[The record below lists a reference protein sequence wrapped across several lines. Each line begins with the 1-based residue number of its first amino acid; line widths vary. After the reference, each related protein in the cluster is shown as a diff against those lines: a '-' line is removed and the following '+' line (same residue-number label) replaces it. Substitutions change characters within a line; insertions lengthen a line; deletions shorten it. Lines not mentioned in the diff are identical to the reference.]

1 MKSEEWLG
9 LLVTSN
15 SRNVLISD
23 GTIHFFCL
31 NLASAAAVAPA
42 PLSTILGRP
51 AADADGGLLAR
62 AAEDDDE
69 VLSAADDLQD
79 AATDARCFTD
89 VWLADLLVCFTS
101 ADRFGGWT
109 TPILGLA
116 RRGIGAG
123 LVLGLRDLERETL
136 AALRSAVDSLAPA
149 RSVDVAAGL
158 VVVRR
163 AAALAALA
171 ELAADDTESQL
182 DTDVLASDVLSRE
195 DTPVSGF
202 LTMNWFT
209 ITDRP
214 DWLNINEQAI
224 GCYAVTTSKDIT
236 RTSIQRQND
245 SNYFTYWMVQ

>member
-1 MKSEEWLG
+1 M
-9 LLVTSN
+9 
-15 SRNVLISD
+15 
-23 GTIHFFCL
+23 
-31 NLASAAAVAPA
+31 
-42 PLSTILGRP
+42 
-51 AADADGGLLAR
+51 
-62 AAEDDDE
+62 
-69 VLSAADDLQD
+69 
-79 AATDARCFTD
+79 
-89 VWLADLLVCFTS
+89 
-101 ADRFGGWT
+101 
-109 TPILGLA
+109 
-116 RRGIGAG
+116 
-123 LVLGLRDLERETL
+123 LGLRDLERETL

-245 SNYFTYWMVQ
+245 SN